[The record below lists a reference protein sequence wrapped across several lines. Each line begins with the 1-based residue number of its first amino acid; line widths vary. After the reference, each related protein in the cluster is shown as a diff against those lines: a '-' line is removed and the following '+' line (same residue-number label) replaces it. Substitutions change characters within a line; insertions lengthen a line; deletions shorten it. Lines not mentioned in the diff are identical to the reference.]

1 MLFGVGVSCRIS
13 YSDISYLYVSF
24 RGLMEER
31 VIFSAI
37 FCLYYVVALRRG
49 FPFPLGA

>member
-1 MLFGVGVSCRIS
+1 MVFVVGASCRIS

-24 RGLMEER
+24 SGLIEER
-31 VIFSAI
+31 VIFSAN
-37 FCLYYVVALRRG
+37 FCLYYVVAFRRG